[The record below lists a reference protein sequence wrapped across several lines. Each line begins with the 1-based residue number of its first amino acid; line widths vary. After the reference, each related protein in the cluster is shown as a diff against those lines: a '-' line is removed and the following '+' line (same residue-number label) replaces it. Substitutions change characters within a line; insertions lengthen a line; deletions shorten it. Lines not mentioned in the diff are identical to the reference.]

1 MTTVC
6 RPMRKFPTLSGGQ
19 KRYRGQMRFDMLARD
34 EQNAFPHR
42 HICLIFG
49 ADERRR
55 GEVRRH
61 ECR

>member
-6 RPMRKFPTLSGGQ
+6 RLDAQFAHTFWAKN
-19 KRYRGQMRFDMLARD
+19 RYRGQMRFDMLVLD
-34 EQNAFPHR
+34 KQNAFPHR

-55 GEVRRH
+55 EEVRRH